1 MKIGIIAALDEEL
14 LSLVRRSSLGEAEGS
29 RRVRRGRLHDHEV
42 VVVRSDAGKVNA
54 ALAAQHLI
62 DVHAPDLLL
71 NVGSSGALSEN
82 LDVGDLVVG
91 LHLFEHDFDLTA
103 FGLERGELLFD
114 LVMGEGAPTF
124 RRQCG
129 FSAHRG
135 WSELLFQVAEAL
147 AEAGRLAAV
156 SSREPGVYLGNLVSG
171 DRFISSRAD
180 AQELAER
187 HGALAADMEAA
198 AIAHVAGL
206 SNVPLV
212 CLRAI
217 SDRADH
223 AARGSFAEFLLAA
236 TDNYGHVVDAFLS
249 ALPLLPAPG
258 QS

>member
-1 MKIGIIAALDEEL
+1 MKIGIIAALEEEL
-14 LSLVRRSSLGEAEGS
+14 LPLVARLSLGAHGEGP
-29 RRVRRGRLHDHEV
+29 RRVRRGSLHGHDLV
-42 VVVRSDAGKVNA
+42 VIRTDAGKVNA

-62 DVHAPDLLL
+62 DVHAPELLL
-71 NVGSSGALSEN
+71 NVGSSGALSPN

-91 LHLFEHDFDLTA
+91 AHLFEHDFDLTA

-129 FSAHRG
+129 YFADRALSP
-135 WSELLFQVAEAL
+135 LLHQVAEGL
-147 AEAGRLAAV
+147 AEAGELARVAG
-156 SSREPGVYLGNLVSG
+156 REPEVFLGNLVSG
-171 DRFISSRAD
+171 DCFISSRAD
-180 AQELAER
+180 AEALAER

-206 SNVPLV
+206 SQVPFV

-223 AARGSFAEFLLAA
+223 AARISFAELLVAA
-236 TDNYGHVVDAFLS
+236 TDNYGRIVDAFLG
-249 ALPLLPAPG
+249 ALPLARG
-258 QS
+258 A